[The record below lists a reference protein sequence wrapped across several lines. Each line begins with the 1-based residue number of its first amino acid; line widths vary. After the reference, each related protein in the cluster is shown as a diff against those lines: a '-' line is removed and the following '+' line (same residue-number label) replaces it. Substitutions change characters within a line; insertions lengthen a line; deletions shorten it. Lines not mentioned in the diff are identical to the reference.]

1 MILYSTM
8 LDVNEILTK
17 EKFVELVIKWNQE
30 SQHEENVIPGL
41 EWDGKTMNVKYGS
54 DKCWLDIEEYRNG
67 NTVAVRYEKVEDNGR
82 IWNTDYVVN
91 FNERKMLIQLD
102 RSFEGEANDLDFTF
116 LTPYFL
122 TLLIDEGYLK
132 EDEDLPVAKTPVYIT
147 DSNVNMLTRI
157 INGESMYRL
166 PVVYVS
172 RTVYDQEP
180 VDVNKLSNR
189 LKGVAHVLV
198 QQDRDSDKE
207 IRKLTNDKNEYFGAV
222 GIYFPNKSAGSK
234 RFLFRKSSI
243 PDRIMLEKIIRIVM
257 SYCNCQQIDGSYTW
271 DGVINSISRDRLIN
285 QRQERVKAETE
296 RDQLYDVF
304 DDDLKQMQNRI
315 DVLTKENSALRA
327 ENAGLNNKLSEI
339 DEKPVIIMGNEED
352 LYPGEIKEIILSILD
367 EELKNRVQEGSRR
380 RDVLSDIVKNND
392 YKNVYKDKKKEIQKI
407 LGNYNGMSAKVRKAL
422 QDFGFQIE
430 EDGKHYRLT
439 YFGDERYKT
448 TLAKTPSDNKGGQN
462 IAHEIQKTML

>member
-1 MILYSTM
+1 MVLYSTM
-8 LDVNEILTK
+8 LDIDDSLTK
-17 EKFVELVIKWNQE
+17 EKFVQLVIKWNQE
-30 SQHEENVIPGL
+30 SRHEENVIPGL
-41 EWDGKTMNVKYGS
+41 EWDGKTMNKRYGS
-54 DKCWLDIEEYRNG
+54 DECWLEIEEYRNG

-82 IWNTDYVVN
+82 IWNTDYVMN
-91 FNERKMLIQLD
+91 FDEMKMHIRLD

-116 LTPYFL
+116 STPYFL

-132 EDEDLPVAKTPVYIT
+132 DDEDLPVAKIPVYIT
-147 DSNVNMLTRI
+147 DANVDMLVRI
-157 INGESMYRL
+157 INGESLYRL

-198 QQDRDSDKE
+198 QQDRDSDKK
-207 IRKLTNDKNEYFGAV
+207 IRELTDDNNEYFGAV
-222 GIYFPNKSAGSK
+222 GIYYPNKSARSR
-234 RFLFRKSSI
+234 RFLYRNNSM
-243 PDRIMLEKIIRIVM
+243 PDRIMLEKIIRRVM
-257 SYCNCQQIDGSYTW
+257 LYCNCQQIDGSYTW
-271 DGVINSISRDRLIN
+271 DGVMNSISRDRLIS
-285 QRQERVKAETE
+285 QRQERVQAETE
-296 RDQLYDVF
+296 RDQLYDEF
-304 DDDLKQMQNRI
+304 DDELKQSQKRI
-315 DVLTKENSALRA
+315 DALMRENNALRA

-352 LYPGEIKEIILSILD
+352 LYPGEIREIILSILD

-392 YKNVYKDKKKEIQKI
+392 YKGVYKDKKKEIQKI
-407 LGNYNGMSAKVRKAL
+407 LGNYCGMSTKVRKAL

-448 TLAKTPSDNKGGQN
+448 TLAKTPSDNRGGQN
-462 IAHEIQKTML
+462 IVHEIQKTML

>member
-8 LDVNEILTK
+8 LDVNGILTK

-67 NTVAVRYEKVEDNGR
+67 NTVALRYEKVEDNGR

-91 FNERKMLIQLD
+91 FNESKMLIQLD

-116 LTPYFL
+116 STPYFL

-147 DSNVNMLTRI
+147 DSNVDMLTRI

-422 QDFGFQIE
+422 QDFGFRIE

>member
-8 LDVNEILTK
+8 LDVNGILTK

-91 FNERKMLIQLD
+91 FNESKMLIQLD

-116 LTPYFL
+116 STPYFL

-147 DSNVNMLTRI
+147 DSNVDMLTRI

-422 QDFGFQIE
+422 QDFGFRIE

>member
-1 MILYSTM
+1 MVLYSTM
-8 LDVNEILTK
+8 LDIDDSLTK
-17 EKFVELVIKWNQE
+17 EKFVQLVIKWNQE
-30 SQHEENVIPGL
+30 SRHEENVIPGL
-41 EWDGKTMNVKYGS
+41 KWDGKTMNVKYES
-54 DKCWLDIEEYRNG
+54 DECWLDIEEYRNG

-91 FNERKMLIQLD
+91 FNERKILIQLD

-116 LTPYFL
+116 STPYFL

-132 EDEDLPVAKTPVYIT
+132 GDEDLPVAKTPVYIT
-147 DSNVNMLTRI
+147 EDNVKMLARV
-157 INGESMYRL
+157 INGESTYRL

-222 GIYFPNKSAGSK
+222 GIYYPNKSARSR
-234 RFLFRKSSI
+234 RFLYRNNSI
-243 PDRIMLEKIIRIVM
+243 PDRIMLEKIIRTVM

-271 DGVINSISRDRLIN
+271 DGVMNSISRDRLIS
-285 QRQERVKAETE
+285 QRQERVQAETE
-296 RDQLYDVF
+296 RDQLYDEF
-304 DDDLKQMQNRI
+304 DDELKQSQKRI
-315 DVLTKENSALRA
+315 DALMRENNALRA
-327 ENAGLNNKLSEI
+327 ENAGLNNKLSEM
-339 DEKPVIIMGNEED
+339 DEKPVIIIGNEED
-352 LYPGEIKEIILSILD
+352 LYPGEIKEMVLSILD
-367 EELKNRVQEGSRR
+367 HELKNCTQEGSRR
-380 RDVLSDIVKNND
+380 GDVLTDIINNND
-392 YKNVYKDKKKEIQKI
+392 YKSISQDRKKEIQKI
-407 LGNYNGMSAKVRKAL
+407 LGNYNGMNTKVRKGL
-422 QDFGFQIE
+422 QDFGFEIE

-448 TLAKTPSDNKGGQN
+448 TLAKTPSDNRGGQN
-462 IAHEIQKTML
+462 IAHEIQKAML